1 MDKVATEGET
11 GPSGRAI
18 LLVTRCE
25 VKKLL
30 LQTTIPY
37 TKDDWSIERFS
48 MLARYLSELTD
59 ANGNHLYAVSARNR
73 ENTAN
78 GDDKILAALDRSDLD
93 QLWLFG
99 VDIGGGLS
107 GNDCAAIERFLQR
120 GGGLLT
126 SRVHQDLGI
135 SFCTIGGIGEA
146 HHFHTK
152 NQELDAA
159 RRTVDD
165 TETPSL
171 SWPNYHSGNNGDYL
185 RIRVTEPVHVV
196 MLSQKSSSGMIEFL
210 PAHPHEGAVSVP
222 YGANARV
229 IAKGRSTVTGREFN
243 LAVAFESDGS
253 RGRAVADSS
262 FHHFL
267 DYNFDPSSGC
277 PSYVTEPTG
286 RGMQDNPE
294 AMEDTKTYIRNLAD
308 WLT

>member
-1 MDKVATEGET
+1 M
-11 GPSGRAI
+11 
-18 LLVTRCE
+18 
-25 VKKLL
+25 KKLL
-30 LQTTIPY
+30 LQTTIPH

-59 ANGNHLYAVSARNR
+59 ANGNHLYAVSARDR

-78 GDDKILAALDRSDLD
+78 GDDKILAALDRSDVD

-107 GNDCAAIERFLQR
+107 GNDCAAIGRFRQR

-126 SRVHQDLGI
+126 SRDHQDLGI

-159 RRTVDD
+159 RRSVDD

-171 SWPNYHSGNNGDYL
+171 SWPNYHSGDNGDYQ
-185 RIRVTEPVHVV
+185 RISVTEPVHVV
-196 MLSQKSSSGMIEFL
+196 MLSQKRSSGMIELL
-210 PAHPHEGAVSVP
+210 PAHPHEGTVSVP

-286 RGMQDNPE
+286 RGMQDNPQ
-294 AMEDTKTYIRNLAD
+294 AMEDTKTYIRNLAN